1 MAPSPKSDAVV
12 YLHGN
17 LDLKIVEARYLPNM
31 DMLSERFRRFF
42 SAFNTCSANITA
54 KGKNHLTR
62 HRHHKIITSDP
73 YVTVCLAG
81 ATVARTRVISNS
93 QSPKWEEH
101 FKIPLAHPVSQVEF
115 YVKDN
120 DMFGADLIGIATVS
134 AKRILSG
141 EDISDWFPIIGS
153 FGKPPKPDCAVFLEM
168 KFTRCDENPL
178 YRSGVVPGPDR
189 FAVRDSYFP
198 VRRGGSVTLYQD
210 AHVPDSMLP
219 KIELDDGV
227 EFQQG
232 KCWEDVCHAILE
244 AHHLVY
250 IVGWSIF
257 HKVKLVREP
266 TKPLPN
272 GGNLNLGELLKY
284 KSQEGLRVLL
294 LVWDD
299 KTSHNKFFI
308 KTNGIMQTHDEETR
322 KFFKHSSVSCVLS
335 PRYASS
341 CWNAFYA
348 PPKMCDR

>member
-1 MAPSPKSDAVV
+1 MAPSPKSEAIV

-31 DMLSERFRRFF
+31 DMLSERFRRLF

-54 KGKNHLTR
+54 KGKNHHTR

-178 YRSGVVPGPDR
+178 YRSSVVPGPDR

-198 VRRGGSVTLYQD
+198 VRQGGSVTLYQD

-219 KIELDDGV
+219 EIELDDGV

-232 KCWEDVCHAILE
+232 KCWEDICHAILE

-299 KTSHNKFFI
+299 KTSHSKFFI
-308 KTNGIMQTHDEETR
+308 NTVRYSSTHNVEI
-322 KFFKHSSVSCVLS
+322 VG
-335 PRYASS
+335 
-341 CWNAFYA
+341 
-348 PPKMCDR
+348 PKVTWI